1 VNILQGIV
9 NLFRFDKTN
18 WKAVTLCLVAAT
30 VFWFF
35 NALNKEHTA
44 TISFPIEF
52 QYDQAGFVPVKRLPE
67 NVRLNITG
75 SGWDLLRK
83 SLGFKVVPL
92 SVPLDHPTEILK
104 IPPANVL
111 SLAAAQMGQT
121 RVNHVASDTLI
132 LSIEPRKSK
141 KVKLAVNQNQLRFE
155 LGFGRSSPIV
165 ILPDSVLVE
174 GPSSILMK
182 MPDSILLPFSS
193 GRVSHNVKEELEIT
207 QPEGAT
213 IQITPH
219 AASVMFEVS
228 ELIDVRRKLKVLV
241 IPSPPFRSQASMDSI
256 SVTIRLPIK
265 LGDDLVK
272 KIATFAV
279 IDLRALDTGVSTVAP
294 SVKGISPFA
303 EVVSMDS
310 VTIRKY

>member
-1 VNILQGIV
+1 
-9 NLFRFDKTN
+9 
-18 WKAVTLCLVAAT
+18 
-30 VFWFF
+30 
-35 NALNKEHTA
+35 
-44 TISFPIEF
+44 
-52 QYDQAGFVPVKRLPE
+52 
-67 NVRLNITG
+67 
-75 SGWDLLRK
+75 
-83 SLGFKVVPL
+83 
-92 SVPLDHPTEILK
+92 
-104 IPPANVL
+104 
-111 SLAAAQMGQT
+111 
-121 RVNHVASDTLI
+121 LI